1 MWQMSLHSTHPDRS
15 QPREM
20 LTWPLSLLVAQGDLC
35 FSGVRLLQLE
45 YSILIVVW
53 FFVCLFFSTGS
64 HKAINT
70 VPQDRNKVPVPNFCG
85 AKCSSGSLIRI
96 GSFDLQ
102 NNPARQAAL
111 LAPFFRGGN

>member
-1 MWQMSLHSTHPDRS
+1 MSLHSTHPDSS
-15 QPREM
+15 QPQEM

-53 FFVCLFFSTGS
+53 FFVCLFFYTVS

-70 VPQDRNKVPVPNFCG
+70 VPQDKKKVPIPNFCS
-85 AKCSSGSLIRI
+85 AKGSSESLLRI
-96 GSFDLQ
+96 GSFNLQ
-102 NNPARQAAL
+102 NNPAR
-111 LAPFFRGGN
+111 